1 MLLRSLA
8 LRNFR
13 QHADTRIDFR
23 RGLTGII
30 GPNGAGKTTIL
41 EAIAWAIYGSQAAR
55 GTNDTIRFSRA
66 AGRSRVEAELVFELG
81 AHEFRVCRSLA
92 SAEVYLDGGASPVAS
107 GLGAATDYLARR
119 LGMSRVEF
127 FNTYFTGQ
135 KELQFLAQLG
145 AADRA
150 RFLGQ
155 VLGYERLRLVQER
168 VRVHRSEL
176 RQRGEGLRAGLP
188 DPQLVRRELDD
199 AVARHGQAA
208 DRVAAATAALEG
220 AALAVAELTPAWE
233 SAQQGRDRD
242 RELAHGLELAARERD
257 AALREMARL
266 DAELARVAQAADER
280 AALASPLAGLAPLAE
295 ECDRLAALAESTAR
309 RRALEEAEA
318 RGRAELEQLTNRLER
333 LQQAPGALARFTTEL
348 DDARQALRSAEEAAA
363 RAAAEWVQAKQE
375 CETRLTHYRERAAEL
390 KEQLRQLRGAG
401 PDGTCPTCT
410 RPLREEFDR
419 VVGALHDEWE
429 RLVQDGKWLAQRLE
443 QLTVKPDDLL
453 AAEAGRDAARRDAE
467 ERAHRHAQT
476 ERAVQELW
484 TLAEDVSARRAG
496 LASLAQELVA
506 LPAGYD
512 ADAHRAARARL
523 DELHALE
530 RHAAALDQALAA
542 GDRLAAE
549 RAARA
554 TAADAAAAR
563 AASLQVERTE
573 LAHSEPRFHEAR
585 QRHEGAIAARQR
597 AEIETTGARER
608 LAAAD
613 QALSA
618 ARRAEES
625 FRARLA
631 ELQRLELELRHHAE
645 LDQALT
651 RLRSQLNARV
661 RPELSEL
668 ASAFL
673 ADITDGRYTALELD
687 DGYDLLVLDEGEEKP
702 VISGGEEDIANLV
715 LRLAIS
721 QMIAE
726 RAGQPL
732 SVLILDEVFAS
743 LDLERRDSVI
753 QLLHKLSDRFEQVIL
768 ITHVETIREGLD
780 QVLRVS
786 YDERSGASLVREE
799 LTAPA
804 PELAPA

>member
-41 EAIAWAIYGSQAAR
+41 EAIAWAVYGSQAAR

-66 AGRSRVEAELVFELG
+66 PGRSRVEAELVFELG

-92 SAEVYLDGGASPVAS
+92 SADVFLDGGAAPVAS
-107 GLGAATDYLARR
+107 GLGAATDYLAQR

-168 VRVHRSEL
+168 VRVTRSEL

-188 DPQLVRRELDD
+188 DADTVRRELGD
-199 AVARHGQAA
+199 AKAHRDRAA
-208 DRVAAATAALEG
+208 DRVAAAD
-220 AALAVAELTPAWE
+220 AALAAAALAAAEVAPAWE

-242 RELAHGLELAARERD
+242 RELAHALELAGRERE
-257 AALREMARL
+257 AALREAARL
-266 DAELARVAQAADER
+266 DAELGRVAQAADER
-280 AALASPLAGLAPLAE
+280 AALASPLAELAPLAE
-295 ECDRLAALAESTAR
+295 TCDRLAALAESTAR

-318 RGRAELEQLTNRLER
+318 RGRAELEQLTQRLER
-333 LQQAPGALARFTTEL
+333 LQQAPGALARFATEL
-348 DDARQALRSAEEAAA
+348 DAARQALRSAEADMA
-363 RAAAEWVQAKQE
+363 RATAEWVQAKQE

-390 KEQLRQLRGAG
+390 KEQLRQLRDAG

-419 VVGALHDEWE
+419 VVGALGDEWE

-443 QLTVKPDDLL
+443 QLASQPEEVV
-453 AAEAGRDAARRDAE
+453 AAEACRDAARRDVE
-467 ERAHRHAQT
+467 ELAHRHAQT

-484 TLAEDVSARRAG
+484 TLAEDVRARRGA
-496 LASLAQELVA
+496 LASLAQELAA
-506 LPAGYD
+506 LPGGYD
-512 ADAHRAARARL
+512 AGAHRAARTRL
-523 DELHALE
+523 EELHALE

-542 GDRLAAE
+542 GDRLVAE

-554 TAADAAAAR
+554 AAAAEAAAR
-563 AASLQVERTE
+563 AEALQAERAA
-573 LAHSEPRFHEAR
+573 LGYSEARYADAR
-585 QRHEGAIAARQR
+585 QRSDAAMAARQR
-597 AEIETTGARER
+597 AEVEATGARER

-613 QALSA
+613 QALA
-618 ARRAEES
+618 AAVRAEES

-631 ELQRLELELRHHAE
+631 ALQQLELELRHHAE

-743 LDLERRDSVI
+743 LDLERRDNVI

-786 YDERSGASLVREE
+786 YDERSGASVVREE

-804 PELAPA
+804 PELTPA